1 MEFANNHQITDLRI
15 NFNSEGW
22 GPTSG
27 ERLAQLLEQVPYAHF
42 DKKEKVGRTA
52 DFVFQQFQ
60 QQSQSQGSFISQKQ
74 MHYARKREEH
84 LAAIGTTDF
93 SYKHDAI
100 EDSTFQ
106 LVDSTKLQ
114 SRNRRQN
121 APSGRFTGGGRG
133 SGTSGGRV
141 GMQTGRGG
149 MLQQSDGF
157 AAQGSLAK
165 AGGILA
171 GGRGISRGKHVLG
184 RGFRKQ
190 DRKAD
195 RLPSLVVGGEWD
207 MIEEFDLVHLLKLVA
222 NPPVIEDLA
231 WHGHIDRYDD
241 SYDKISTRIAKGLR
255 RIDNKVFY
263 DVTTSEDPILERLA
277 VENVGDVYATDSII
291 AQLMAAPRS
300 VYSWDIVVEKV
311 NGIIFLDKREVSSF
325 DYLTVSETA
334 HEPPQATADMDEINH
349 PDKLS
354 MEATMINQN
363 FTQQVLSD
371 AEDSRKTYEVNPFFD
386 EIESG
391 VEPASAAYRYRKFTL
406 GNVRLVA
413 RCELQSWITKHG
425 EDVLMTCH
433 ALNEW
438 DSKYSGGVNWRQ
450 KIDTQKGAVLAT
462 ELKNNSCKLAKWTAQ
477 ALLAGAQQLKL
488 GYVSRVTPTNPYEHV
503 VLGTQSFKPKDL
515 AQQINLSINNIWG
528 IVKMICELLLSKA
541 DGKYVLLKD
550 PNKAIVRLYKVPLN
564 TFEEEEEGNPAED
577 DEENEDKDD
586 SENEISPI
594 AAVNGPEIVK

>member
-1 MEFANNHQITDLRI
+1 M
-15 NFNSEGW
+15 
-22 GPTSG
+22 
-27 ERLAQLLEQVPYAHF
+27 
-42 DKKEKVGRTA
+42 
-52 DFVFQQFQ
+52 
-60 QQSQSQGSFISQKQ
+60 
-74 MHYARKREEH
+74 
-84 LAAIGTTDF
+84 
-93 SYKHDAI
+93 
-100 EDSTFQ
+100 
-106 LVDSTKLQ
+106 
-114 SRNRRQN
+114 
-121 APSGRFTGGGRG
+121 
-133 SGTSGGRV
+133 
-141 GMQTGRGG
+141 
-149 MLQQSDGF
+149 
-157 AAQGSLAK
+157 
-165 AGGILA
+165 
-171 GGRGISRGKHVLG
+171 G

-255 RIDNKVFY
+255 RIENKVFY

-300 VYSWDIVVEKV
+300 VYSWDIVVQKM

-334 HEPPQATADMDEINH
+334 HEPPQATADTDEINH
-349 PDKLS
+349 PEKLS
-354 MEATMINQN
+354 LEATMVNQN

-371 AEDSRKTYEVNPFFD
+371 AEDSRKMYEANPFFD

-477 ALLAGAQQLKL
+477 ALLAGAHQLKL

-515 AQQINLSINNIWG
+515 AQQINLSITNVWG

-550 PNKAIVRLYKVPLN
+550 PNKAIVRLYKVPLT

-586 SENEISPI
+586 SENEVTQVS
-594 AAVNGPEIVK
+594 AASGSEVVN